1 MGRTLAGVWAHP
13 DDECY
18 AMYGTVVRH
27 ATDPGFRPV
36 VVHATDG
43 DAGEIAPGVPAT
55 PETLGAWR
63 RAEDVAAWRA
73 LGTEPD
79 PHVWL
84 GHPDGRLGDVG
95 DGLVDEVAEVLRAE
109 RPDVVV
115 TFGPDGVTGHPDHVA
130 IGATTERAFHRVR
143 DEGSGGLHRLLFGC
157 IPRRAWAIAQRYRAH
172 AGLGPWD
179 PSRVYELRSVPD
191 DDVGIVVRHRDGLD
205 RMLAAHKEHRSQR
218 HVMFDPSGTD
228 EQWKNVI
235 SLETWAVAWPP
246 RDPGTAVLTDVF
258 EGLA

>member
-1 MGRTLAGVWAHP
+1 M
-13 DDECY
+13 
-18 AMYGTVVRH
+18 
-27 ATDPGFRPV
+27 
-36 VVHATDG
+36 
-43 DAGEIAPGVPAT
+43 
-55 PETLGAWR
+55 
-63 RAEDVAAWRA
+63 
-73 LGTEPD
+73 
-79 PHVWL
+79 
-84 GHPDGRLGDVG
+84 
-95 DGLVDEVAEVLRAE
+95 
-109 RPDVVV
+109 
-115 TFGPDGVTGHPDHVA
+115 
-130 IGATTERAFHRVR
+130 
-143 DEGSGGLHRLLFGC
+143 LFGC